1 MRGRLRNISDI
12 IEEHIK
18 NILKQ
23 RAEIEIKRSEL
34 AEKFQCV
41 PSQINYVLKTRFS
54 IERWYVVES
63 KRGGGGYIRII
74 KVTKNNDRDL
84 IDHIENLIDQRLTQ
98 NQAHAMILH
107 LLEEGVINHREA
119 RLMISAVDRSVIE
132 ISIPARDQIRAN
144 ILRAMLQSLK
154 FKL

>member
-1 MRGRLRNISDI
+1 MRNISDI

-18 NILKQ
+18 TILTQK
-23 RAEIEIKRSEL
+23 AEVEIKRSEL

-54 IERWYVVES
+54 IERGYVVES

-74 KVTKNNDRDL
+74 KVKKNDDREL
-84 IDHIENLIDQRLTQ
+84 IHHIEQLIDQRLTQ

-107 LLEEGVINHREA
+107 LLEEGVINNREA
-119 RLMISAVDRSVIE
+119 RLMISAVDRSVIDL
-132 ISIPARDQIRAN
+132 SIPIRDQLRAK